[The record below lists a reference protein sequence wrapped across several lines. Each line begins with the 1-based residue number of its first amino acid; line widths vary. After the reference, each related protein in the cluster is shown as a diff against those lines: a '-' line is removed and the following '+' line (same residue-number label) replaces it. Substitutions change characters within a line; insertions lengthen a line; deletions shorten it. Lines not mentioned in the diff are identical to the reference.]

1 MSDVLLGELLGS
13 RGITYGVVKPGD
25 NTPGGVP
32 LLKAADVGNGRVN
45 INPFFRISPDK
56 NQEHCRTQLTGG
68 ELLLTLV
75 GTPGQCAIAPH
86 EVKGFNV
93 VRAVG
98 VFTVKEGVSAR
109 YVMYAIQSPTSQNH
123 ILNICNTTVQATLN
137 LGDLKGLPLRV
148 PPHPE
153 QKAIAHILG
162 TLDDKIELN
171 RKTNET
177 LEQAFRGRDR
187 KKSHQATESPAG

>member
-1 MSDVLLGELLGS
+1 
-13 RGITYGVVKPGD
+13 
-25 NTPGGVP
+25 
-32 LLKAADVGNGRVN
+32 
-45 INPFFRISPDK
+45 
-56 NQEHCRTQLTGG
+56 
-68 ELLLTLV
+68 
-75 GTPGQCAIAPH
+75 
-86 EVKGFNV
+86 
-93 VRAVG
+93 
-98 VFTVKEGVSAR
+98 
-109 YVMYAIQSPTSQNH
+109 
-123 ILNICNTTVQATLN
+123 
-137 LGDLKGLPLRV
+137 LPLRV